1 MTESR
6 GTCDD
11 PALSK
16 YGGLCPQCT
25 HVQVVRSAKDSIFLM
40 CGHARVDSRLPKYP
54 PQPIEACFGFEPRG
68 AGEGGA
74 P

>member
-1 MTESR
+1 MTDSR
-6 GTCDD
+6 NTCDD

-25 HVQVVRSAKDSIFLM
+25 HVQVVRSAKDSVFLM
-40 CGHARVDSRLPKYP
+40 CDNARVDQRFPKYP
-54 PQPIEACFGFEPRG
+54 PQPVGSCFGFE
-68 AGEGGA
+68 AKSEEGT